1 MRYFVE
7 SGCSLDD
14 ASALMPHGRAL
25 GSTRS
30 GPRSLDASRSLMA
43 SGSTPLMPQGSAAA
57 SALFKAVAPRH
68 QQQERPHL
76 TYARRPRL
84 TLVLDAFGVSV
95 PSSPDAFAS
104 TYAFVSPL

>member
-84 TLVLDAFGVSV
+84 TLVLAVIRCIR
-95 PSSPDAFAS
+95 
-104 TYAFVSPL
+104 VSPSRMSYFVESCLT